1 MKILSW
7 NILAEE
13 WIDKKYYPM
22 VKEQLLE
29 SKKRFKIIM
38 KHIRSMSPDII
49 LLQEVMKNNHKYLIK
64 KYSHKYYIS
73 PLIPVPWV
81 GYPVGESGNV
91 TMLKLSKFQGIN
103 FNKLDSMNFLT
114 AYYKDIK
121 IGIVN
126 VHLDDSSNKRRIN
139 QIKKVIKKTNNLDK
153 VVIGGDCNEQYI
165 KNRGIYNKLKKYDY
179 KIAIKNTTYFIEK
192 QMIIDNIFY
201 RGFKIKDSYVDNS
214 CGSRTIKNINCQL
227 QKYGSDHFPI
237 IAILKID

>member
-1 MKILSW
+1 MYYIIMKILSW

-73 PLIPVPWV
+73 PLIPVPWI

-103 FNKLDSMNFLT
+103 
-114 AYYKDIK
+114 
-121 IGIVN
+121 
-126 VHLDDSSNKRRIN
+126 
-139 QIKKVIKKTNNLDK
+139 
-153 VVIGGDCNEQYI
+153 
-165 KNRGIYNKLKKYDY
+165 
-179 KIAIKNTTYFIEK
+179 
-192 QMIIDNIFY
+192 
-201 RGFKIKDSYVDNS
+201 
-214 CGSRTIKNINCQL
+214 
-227 QKYGSDHFPI
+227 
-237 IAILKID
+237 